1 MKKFKLI
8 KATRNKGKIYEMNKN
23 QENEKLAFDNLIK
36 LKASNATKNIM
47 NKVLYNFSGRYI
59 SENKYEIL
67 EKQERIFKDMQTY
80 YTISK
85 PNCYVVIFINE
96 WFYTEIDDIYLMI
109 YETSKEVTDLFRK
122 EWQETNGL
130 VRWSF
135 DDSFT
140 KYYNDNFSERVVK
153 L

>member
-1 MKKFKLI
+1 
-8 KATRNKGKIYEMNKN
+8 MNKN

-36 LKASNATKNIM
+36 SKASNATKNIM

-85 PNCYVVIFINE
+85 SNCYVVIFINE

-109 YETSKEVTDLFRK
+109 YETSKEITDLFRK